1 VADSIEGGL
10 IALDAMGGDFAP
22 KEIVL
27 GAKKALADYSIRS
40 LLVGDKT
47 KISEFNDV
55 SLPVYHA
62 SEVISMDDDPAK
74 SVRNKKDSS
83 LSRCADLVSQGK
95 CTATISAGNT
105 GAAMAAALFKIGRI
119 KGVSRPAIATTIP
132 MVGHHPTVMLDSGA
146 NAECQSDWLVQFAQ
160 MGAVYSSIRYN
171 IEKPKVALLS
181 IGEESTKGSPLI
193 KETHKKLVDLSS
205 NSFEFI
211 GNVEGRD
218 LLEAVADVVVTDG
231 FTGNVALKTLE
242 GSLKFF
248 MKMLLGV
255 MNTNDETK
263 KAQDVLLNY
272 LLPIAEE
279 LDPETTGGAMLLGI
293 DGISI
298 ISHGSS
304 SAKAISNALRVG
316 DELVKANIVEHL
328 KKAVEQN

>member
-1 VADSIEGGL
+1 MPV
-10 IALDAMGGDFAP
+10 ALDAMGGDFAP
-22 KEIVL
+22 KEVVA
-27 GAKKALADYSIRS
+27 GAKKAFEEYSIES
-40 LLVGDKT
+40 LLVGDEA
-47 KISEFNDV
+47 ILAEFEKG
-55 SLPVYHA
+55 LLGTFHA
-62 SEVISMDDDPAK
+62 SESIAMDEDPAK

-83 LSRCADLVSQGK
+83 LVRCAELVKNGTCS
-95 CTATISAGNT
+95 ATISAGNT

-132 MVGHHPTVMLDSGA
+132 IVGNHPLVMLDSGA

-160 MGAVYSSIRYN
+160 MGSVYSSVRYG
-171 IEKPKVALLS
+171 ISKPKVALLS
-181 IGEESTKGSPLI
+181 IGEEPTKGNPLI
-193 KETHKKLVDLSS
+193 KETHKKLAEME
-205 NSFEFI
+205 NKPFEFI

-218 LLEAVADVVVTDG
+218 LLNAVADVVVTDG

-248 MKMLLGV
+248 MKMLLNI

-272 LLPIAEE
+272 LLPVANE
-279 LDPETTGGAMLLGI
+279 LDPEATGGAILLGI

-304 SAKAISNALRVG
+304 SARAITSALRVA
-316 DELVKANIVEHL
+316 DELNKADIIGRL
-328 KKAVEQN
+328 KEAVN